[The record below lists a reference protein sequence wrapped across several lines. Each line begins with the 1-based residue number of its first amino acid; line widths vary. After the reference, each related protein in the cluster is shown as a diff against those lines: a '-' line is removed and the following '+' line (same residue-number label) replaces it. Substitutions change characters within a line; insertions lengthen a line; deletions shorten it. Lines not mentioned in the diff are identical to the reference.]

1 MEINEAKAR
10 SCSVLMNDQSES
22 FENLKKENSIPV
34 VMSYQESQLTEE
46 QKMALVKARFSDI
59 DDNDLVDGDT
69 FFKDLDSG
77 MYD

>member
-1 MEINEAKAR
+1 MGINEVKAR
-10 SCSVLMNDQSES
+10 SCSILMNDQSES
-22 FENLKKENSIPV
+22 LGNLKKENSIPV
-34 VMSYQESQLTEE
+34 VMSSQESQLTEE

-77 MYD
+77 MYN

>member
-1 MEINEAKAR
+1 MGINEAKAK
-10 SCSVLMNDQSES
+10 SCSMLMNDQSE
-22 FENLKKENSIPV
+22 FLGDLKKENSIPV
-34 VMSYQESQLTEE
+34 VMSSQESQLTEE

>member
-1 MEINEAKAR
+1 M
-10 SCSVLMNDQSES
+10 LMNDQSGD
-22 FENLKKENSIPV
+22 LKNENSIPV
-34 VMSYQESQLTEE
+34 VMSSQESQFTEE

-59 DDNDLVDGDT
+59 DDNDLIDGDT

>member
-1 MEINEAKAR
+1 MGINEAKAR
-10 SCSVLMNDQSES
+10 SCSMLMNDQSES
-22 FENLKKENSIPV
+22 LGDLKNENSIPV
-34 VMSYQESQLTEE
+34 VMSSQESQLTEE

-59 DDNDLVDGDT
+59 DDNDLIDGDT